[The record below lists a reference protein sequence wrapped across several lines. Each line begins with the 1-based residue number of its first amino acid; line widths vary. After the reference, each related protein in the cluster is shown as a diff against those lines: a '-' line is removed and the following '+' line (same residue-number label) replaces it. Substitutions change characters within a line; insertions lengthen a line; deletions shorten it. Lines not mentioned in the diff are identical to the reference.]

1 MMYVDTKHISD
12 NRHSWN
18 VRRVEELQVEIALK
32 EKELKEAQGFFERS
46 KVRSEIKKM
55 ERRQIKHGEEV
66 LRYEFSRKNNR

>member
-32 EKELKEAQGFFERS
+32 EKELRETEGFFARS
-46 KVRSEIKKM
+46 KVRSEIQKDGKTPDQT
-55 ERRQIKHGEEV
+55 RRRSFKIRIQSQK
-66 LRYEFSRKNNR
+66 

>member
-1 MMYVDTKHISD
+1 MMYLDTKHISD

-32 EKELKEAQGFFERS
+32 EKELEETEGFFARS

-66 LRYEFSRKNNR
+66 LRYEYNRKNNR

>member
-1 MMYVDTKHISD
+1 MMYIDTKHISD

-32 EKELKEAQGFFERS
+32 EKELRETEGFFARS

-55 ERRQIKHGEEV
+55 ERRLSKHGEEV
-66 LRYEFSRKNNR
+66 LRYEYNRRNNR